1 MPAEEALR
9 DDNNEVVI
17 AKSKKVVA
25 LTKSVFAA
33 VVIILFFFSVGS
45 VLLILENQERAADR
59 ILDCTTPTGA
69 CYQSKIAD
77 SQLRNAV
84 MLLTIVEFCANK
96 FPESVEQMTAC
107 VNKEV
112 STQ

>member
-9 DDNNEVVI
+9 DENNEVVI
-17 AKSKKVVA
+17 TKSKKVVA

-33 VVIILFFFSVGS
+33 LIIILFFFSVGS

-59 ILDCTTPTGA
+59 ILDCTTPTGR
-69 CYQSKIAD
+69 CYQEKIAD

-84 MLLTIVEFCANK
+84 TLLTIVEYCANIY
-96 FPESVEQMTAC
+96 PDSVTKMEAC

-112 STQ
+112 TLQ